1 MCTEFFYTTSA
12 AASAQHCCSCAA
24 VLCCDCSGWYVLLRY
39 SLHMWHTL
47 CSRCSTGCC
56 RAAVDPAGNINTQPT
71 DWFADVLW
79 AGKDCYL
86 GEASV
91 HY

>member
-1 MCTEFFYTTSA
+1 MPLMLDHVTYMLHA
-12 AASAQHCCSCAA
+12 LYCCSWSAPA
-24 VLCCDCSGWYVLLRY
+24 LCCC
-39 SLHMWHTL
+39 
-47 CSRCSTGCC
+47 
-56 RAAVDPAGNINTQPT
+56 AGNVNTQPI
-71 DWFADVLW
+71 DWMADVLW